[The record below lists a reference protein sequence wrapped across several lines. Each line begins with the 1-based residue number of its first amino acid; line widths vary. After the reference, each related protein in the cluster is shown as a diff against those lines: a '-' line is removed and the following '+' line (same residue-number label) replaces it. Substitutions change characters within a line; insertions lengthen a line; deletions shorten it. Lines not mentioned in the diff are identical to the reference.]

1 MILSLL
7 KLILRKNRTDNEK
20 KIKLKLSPNN
30 QIADDLKYGDKKNN
44 NEKKNR

>member
-7 KLILRKNRTDNEK
+7 KLIFRKNRTDNEK
-20 KIKLKLSPNN
+20 KIKLKLSPNS

-44 NEKKNR
+44 NEK